1 MKKFLLLAF
10 AGAMIAA
17 LTGCGS
23 MRTPDGANNKKVY
36 YHTFFGITIEGLVYG
51 DGLIIHPI
59 GGNK

>member
-36 YHTFFGITIEGLVYG
+36 YQQRGV
-51 DGLIIHPI
+51 
-59 GGNK
+59 